1 MADVSRRVRHESW
14 LSRLTGSI
22 KSVLTGVLLVCAALP
37 AMWCNEGRAV
47 TTARSLEEG
56 QAAVVGVAT
65 DAVLPAN
72 EGRLV
77 HLTGHADTT
86 EILRDPEF
94 GVTANGIQLLRTTE
108 MYQWQ
113 EYEKSETRD
122 KDGGGKETVTTYSYS
137 ETWSEKAI
145 DSKAFHQ
152 SRSDDNPGPVPF
164 PSTTFVAKAVTL
176 GAFTLSRALVGEM
189 KEREALPVTKA
200 MATALP
206 RSTGMRLV
214 GDGYYRGLEPG
225 APRVGDVRVRFSV
238 VRPQTVS
245 VVAGQAGTSFAPYQ
259 TRAGDAL
266 LMLEAGPRSAESM
279 FRSAAIVNRVLTWI
293 LRAVGFLFVFAG
305 VLLVFRPIAVLGSVV
320 PLVGSLLEA
329 GLGLFSLGVAIVL
342 SLATIAAA
350 WVFYRPLFA
359 LGLLLASAGALLWLR
374 RRAAARRSGLPS

>member
-1 MADVSRRVRHESW
+1 MADVSRRVRTESW
-14 LSRLTGSI
+14 LSRLSGSI
-22 KSVLTGVLLVCAALP
+22 KSVAIGCLLLLAALP

-56 QAAVVGVAT
+56 QGAVIGVAS
-65 DAVLPAN
+65 DRVDPAN
-72 EGRLV
+72 ERRLV
-77 HLTGHADTT
+77 HLTGHADTKET
-86 EILRDPEF
+86 LRDPDF
-94 GVTANGIQLLRTTE
+94 GVTANAIRLVRTTE

-137 ETWSEKAI
+137 KTWSEKTI
-145 DSKAFHQ
+145 DSRQFHQ
-152 SRSDDNPGPVPF
+152 SWSYDNPGPVPF

-176 GAFTLSRALVGEM
+176 GAFTLSRALVEEM
-189 KEREALPVTKA
+189 KEREVLPVTKA

-206 RSTGMRLV
+206 PSTDMRHV
-214 GDGYYRGLEPG
+214 GDGFYRGLDP
-225 APRVGDVRVRFSV
+225 ASPRIGDVRVRFGA

-266 LMLEAGPRSAESM
+266 LMLEAGTRSARSM
-279 FRSAAIVNRVLTWI
+279 FRSAEVVNRVLTWI
-293 LRAVGFLFVFAG
+293 LRAVGFAFVFLG

-320 PLVGSLLEA
+320 PLFGSLLEA
-329 GLGLFSLGVAIVL
+329 GLGLFSLGLAAAL
-342 SLATIAAA
+342 SLVTIAGA

-359 LGLLLASAGALLWLR
+359 LGLLLATTAALLWLR
-374 RRAAARRSGLPS
+374 RRAAARRLRGGA

>member
-56 QAAVVGVAT
+56 QGAVIRVAS
-65 DAVLPAN
+65 DAVDPAN

-77 HLTGHADTT
+77 HLTGRADTAET
-86 EILRDPEF
+86 LRDPDF
-94 GVTANGIQLLRTTE
+94 GVSASAIKLVRTTE

-137 ETWSEKAI
+137 QTWSEKAI
-145 DSKAFHQ
+145 DSKAFRQ
-152 SRSDDNPGPVPF
+152 SWGHDNPGPLPF
-164 PSTTFVAKAVTL
+164 PSTAFVARTVTL
-176 GAFTLSRALVGEM
+176 GAFTLSGPLVEEM
-189 KEREALPVTKA
+189 KEREPLPVTKA
-200 MATALP
+200 MASALP
-206 RSTGMRLV
+206 PSTRMRLV
-214 GDGYYRGLEPG
+214 GDGFYRGLEP
-225 APRVGDVRVRFSV
+225 ASPRIGDVRVRFGV

-245 VVAGQAGTSFAPYQ
+245 VVAGQSKASFAPYQ

-266 LMLEAGPRSAESM
+266 LMLEPGPRSAESM
-279 FRSAAIVNRVLTWI
+279 FRSAAVVNRVLTWI
-293 LRAVGFLFVFAG
+293 LRAVGFVFVFGG

-320 PLVGSLLEA
+320 PLFGSLLEA
-329 GLGLFSLGVAIVL
+329 GLWLFSVGIAAA
-342 SLATIAAA
+342 LALVTIAAA
-350 WVFYRPLFA
+350 WFFYRPLFA
-359 LGLLLASAGALLWLR
+359 LGLLLATAATLLWLR
-374 RRAAARRSGLPS
+374 WRGARRRSDGHA